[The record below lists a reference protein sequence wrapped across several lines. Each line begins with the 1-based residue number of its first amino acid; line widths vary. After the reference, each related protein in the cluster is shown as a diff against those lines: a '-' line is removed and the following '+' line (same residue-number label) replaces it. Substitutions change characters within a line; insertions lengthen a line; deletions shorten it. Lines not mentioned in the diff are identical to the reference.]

1 MEKKIKYLALYRYL
15 TDTNQG
21 EGLKPFEAVRNIN
34 RIRNIKNPAILAAMK
49 SYFENRITPEININ
63 GVTFQQLVN
72 NEDMKPVRAFLM
84 LDWLDSEPLEAMNYL
99 MSDRLK
105 SPMPELTNNQRNEL
119 DAILN
124 KIKSEHPEVVTEI
137 PEEDPSKCSE
147 GEDVVFND
155 APSCTEEP
163 K

>member
-1 MEKKIKYLALYRYL
+1 MEKKIKYLSLYRYL
-15 TDTNQG
+15 TDTNVG

-49 SYFENRITPEININ
+49 SYFETGITPDISIN

-84 LDWLDSEPLEAMNYL
+84 LDWLDSEPMEALNYL

-105 SPMPELTNNQRNEL
+105 SPMPELTDNQKDEL
-119 DAILN
+119 DAILH
-124 KIKSEHPEVVTEI
+124 KIKTVHPEVGTAV
-137 PEEDPSKCSE
+137 PVEDSAKCSE
-147 GEDVVFND
+147 GEDVVFD
-155 APSCTEEP
+155 EAPSQTEQL